1 MAISLAESV
10 YIGLIDVSTRKVR
23 TAVTLF
29 GIVLGV
35 MSIMV
40 VLAIVNG
47 MNEVTLDWMQQRG
60 GLNKIQISMNWDYDF
75 SRGGEATFSMREV
88 DYLRSQL
95 EDVEA
100 FNPQVQAWGSIVQF
114 RDSDFETS
122 AMGVYPDLQKV
133 EDWELEKGRFINLD
147 DIRNHN
153 NVIVLGSTVAENLF
167 RNRNPLGQYVTLNK
181 QQLMVIGVLKSKYW
195 KNQGDGAF
203 SGNVLEYMNRQ
214 VFLPLST
221 MIAKVNPNLKVSS
234 IEIKVLPGK
243 DISKVKR
250 QAEDLVLNI
259 KRGKQLF
266 RVSSAQ
272 EEMQMMKKS
281 MVIFTVIFFLIAMI
295 SLLVGGIVITNIMLA
310 SVKERTREIGVRIAV
325 GARGKDI
332 LIQFLVQ
339 TMLITTLG
347 GVFGIFAGIAILDVV
362 AGFLDITLKA
372 APNMIW
378 VALLVS
384 ASTGLIFG
392 IGPAYKASKLDPVKA
407 LMED

>member
-1 MAISLAESV
+1 MAISLAESA

-47 MNEVTLDWMQQRG
+47 MNEVSLDWMQQRG
-60 GLNKIQISMNWDYDF
+60 GLDKIQISMNWDYDF

-114 RDSDFETS
+114 RDSDFEAS

-339 TMLITTLG
+339 TMLVTTLG

>member
-10 YIGLIDVSTRKVR
+10 QIGLIDVSTRKVR
-23 TAVTLF
+23 TAVTIF

-60 GLNKIQISMNWDYDF
+60 GLDKIEIRPNWNYDF
-75 SRGGEATFSMREV
+75 SRGGEATLSMREV

-100 FNPQVQAWGSIVQF
+100 FNPQVQAWGSIVQY
-114 RDSDFETS
+114 RDQDFETS
-122 AMGVYPDLQKV
+122 AFGVYPDLQKV
-133 EDWELEKGRFINLD
+133 EDWELEKGRFINLE

-153 NVIVLGSTVAENLF
+153 NVIVLGSTVAERLF
-167 RNRNPLGQYVTLNK
+167 ANRNPLGQYVTLNK
-181 QQLMVIGVLKSKYW
+181 QQLMVIGVLQSKYW

-214 VFLPLST
+214 VFIPLST
-221 MIAKVNPNLKVSS
+221 MIAKVNPNLKVETV
-234 IEIKVLPGK
+234 EIKAMPGK
-243 DISKVKR
+243 DVAKIKR
-250 QAEDLVLNI
+250 KAEDIVLNF
-259 KRGKQLF
+259 KRGRQLF

-272 EEMQMMKKS
+272 EEMQTMKKS
-281 MVIFTVIFFLIAMI
+281 MVIFSVVFFLIAVI

-339 TMLITTLG
+339 TILITTLG
-347 GVFGIFAGIAILDVV
+347 GVLGILAGLAILDVV

-384 ASTGLIFG
+384 LSTGLIFG

>member
-1 MAISLAESV
+1 MAISLAESLH
-10 YIGLIDVSTRKVR
+10 IGLADISTRKVR

-47 MNEVTLDWMQQRG
+47 MNAVTLDWMQQRG
-60 GLNKIQISMNWDYDF
+60 GLNKLQIWPNWDYDF
-75 SRGGEATFSMREV
+75 SRGGEATLSSREV

-95 EDVEA
+95 KDVEA
-100 FNPQVQAWGSIVQF
+100 FNPQVQAWGSIVQY
-114 RDSDFETS
+114 RDTDFEAT
-122 AMGVYPDLQKV
+122 ALGVYPDMQKV

-147 DIRNHN
+147 DIHNHN
-153 NVIVLGSTVAENLF
+153 NVIVLGSTVAKNLF
-167 RNRNPLGQYVTLNK
+167 GNRNPLGRYVTLNR
-181 QQLMVIGVLKSKYW
+181 QQLMVIGVLQSKYW

-203 SGNVLEYMNRQ
+203 SGNMLEYMNRQ

-221 MIAKVNPNLKVSS
+221 MTAKVNPNLKVNSV
-234 IEIKVLPGK
+234 EIKVLPGK
-243 DISKVKR
+243 DVSKVQR

-259 KRGKQLF
+259 KRGKRLF
-266 RVSSAQ
+266 MVSSAQ
-272 EEMQMMKKS
+272 EEMQTMKKS
-281 MVIFTVIFFLIAMI
+281 MMIFSAIFFLIAVI

-310 SVKERTREIGVRIAV
+310 SVKERTREIGVRIAI
-325 GARGKDI
+325 GARGRDI

-339 TMLITTLG
+339 TILITTLG
-347 GVFGIFAGIAILDVV
+347 GVFGIFAGLAIVEVV
-362 AGFLDITLKA
+362 GDFLGITVKA
-372 APNMIW
+372 APNMVW

>member
-10 YIGLIDVSTRKVR
+10 HIGLIDVSTRKVR
-23 TAVTLF
+23 TAVTIF

-40 VLAIVNG
+40 VLSIVNG

-60 GLNKIQISMNWDYDF
+60 GLNKIQISLNWDYDF
-75 SRGGEATFSMREV
+75 SRGGEATLSMREV

-95 EDVEA
+95 DDVEA
-100 FNPQVQAWGSIVQF
+100 FNPQVQAWGSILQF
-114 RDSDFETS
+114 RDQDFEAS
-122 AMGVYPDLQKV
+122 AFGVYPDLQKV
-133 EDWELEKGRFINLD
+133 EDWELEKGRFINLE
-147 DIRNHN
+147 DIHNHN
-153 NVIVLGSTVAENLF
+153 NVIVLGSTVAERLF
-167 RNRNPLGQYVTLNK
+167 ANRNPLGQYVTLNK

-195 KNQGDGAF
+195 QKQGEGAF

-214 VFLPLST
+214 VFIPLST
-221 MIAKVNPNLKVSS
+221 MIAKVNPNLEVSS
-234 IEIKVLPGK
+234 VEIKVLPGK
-243 DISKVKR
+243 DISKVRR

-259 KRGKQLF
+259 KRGKRLF

-272 EEMQMMKKS
+272 EEMETMKRS
-281 MVIFTVIFFLIAMI
+281 MVIFSVIFFLIAMI

-332 LIQFLVQ
+332 LVQFLVQ
-339 TMLITTLG
+339 TILITTLG
-347 GVFGIFAGIAILDVV
+347 GVLGVFAGLSIINVV
-362 AGFLDITLKA
+362 GDFLGITVKA

-384 ASTGLIFG
+384 LSTGLIFG

>member
-10 YIGLIDVSTRKVR
+10 QIGLIDVSTRKVR
-23 TAVTLF
+23 TAVTIF

-60 GLNKIQISMNWDYDF
+60 GLDKIEIRPNWNYDF
-75 SRGGEATFSMREV
+75 SRGGEATLSMREV

-100 FNPQVQAWGSIVQF
+100 FNPQVQAWGSIVQY
-114 RDSDFETS
+114 RDQDFEAS
-122 AMGVYPDLQKV
+122 AFGVYPDLQKV

-147 DIRNHN
+147 DIHNHN
-153 NVIVLGSTVAENLF
+153 NVIVLGSTVAERLF
-167 RNRNPLGQYVTLNK
+167 ANRNPLGQYVTLNK
-181 QQLMVIGVLKSKYW
+181 QQLMVIGVLQSKYW

-214 VFLPLST
+214 VFIPLST
-221 MIAKVNPNLKVSS
+221 MIAKVNPNLKVETV
-234 IEIKVLPGK
+234 EIKALPGK
-243 DISKVKR
+243 DVTKIKR
-250 QAEDLVLNI
+250 QAEDIVLNF
-259 KRGKQLF
+259 KRGRQLF

-272 EEMQMMKKS
+272 EEMQTMKKS
-281 MVIFTVIFFLIAMI
+281 MVIFSVVFFLIAVI

-339 TMLITTLG
+339 TILITTLG
-347 GVFGIFAGIAILDVV
+347 GVLGILAGLAILDVV

-384 ASTGLIFG
+384 LSTGLIFG

>member
-1 MAISLAESV
+1 MAISLAESLH
-10 YIGLIDVSTRKVR
+10 IGLADISTRKVR

-47 MNEVTLDWMQQRG
+47 MNAVTLDWMQQRG
-60 GLNKIQISMNWDYDF
+60 GLNKLQIWPNWDYDF
-75 SRGGEATFSMREV
+75 SRGGEATLSSREV

-95 EDVEA
+95 KDVEA
-100 FNPQVQAWGSIVQF
+100 FNPQVQAWGSIVQY
-114 RDSDFETS
+114 RDTDFEAT
-122 AMGVYPDLQKV
+122 ALGVYPDMQKV
-133 EDWELEKGRFINLD
+133 EDWALEKGRYINLD
-147 DIRNHN
+147 DIHNHN
-153 NVIVLGSTVAENLF
+153 NVIVLGSTVAKNLF
-167 RNRNPLGQYVTLNK
+167 GNRNPLGRYVTLNR
-181 QQLMVIGVLKSKYW
+181 QQLMVIGVLQSKYW

-203 SGNVLEYMNRQ
+203 SGNMLEYMNRQ

-221 MIAKVNPNLKVSS
+221 MTAKVNPNLKVNSV
-234 IEIKVLPGK
+234 EIKVLPGK
-243 DISKVKR
+243 DVSKVQR

-259 KRGKQLF
+259 KRGKRLF
-266 RVSSAQ
+266 MVSSAQ
-272 EEMQMMKKS
+272 EEMQTMKKS
-281 MVIFTVIFFLIAMI
+281 MMIFSAIFFLIAVI

-310 SVKERTREIGVRIAV
+310 SVKERTREIGVRIAI
-325 GARGKDI
+325 GARGRDI

-339 TMLITTLG
+339 TILITTLG
-347 GVFGIFAGIAILDVV
+347 GVFGIFAGLAIVEVV
-362 AGFLDITLKA
+362 GDFLGITVKA
-372 APNMIW
+372 APNMVW

>member
-1 MAISLAESV
+1 MAISLAESA

-47 MNEVTLDWMQQRG
+47 MNEVSLDWMQQRG
-60 GLNKIQISMNWDYDF
+60 GLDKIQISMNWDYDF

-114 RDSDFETS
+114 RDSDFEAS

-195 KNQGDGAF
+195 KNQGEGAF

-339 TMLITTLG
+339 TMLVTTLG

>member
-10 YIGLIDVSTRKVR
+10 QIGLIDVSTRKVR
-23 TAVTLF
+23 TAVTIF

-60 GLNKIQISMNWDYDF
+60 GLDKIEIRPNWNYDF
-75 SRGGEATFSMREV
+75 SRGGEATLSMREV

-100 FNPQVQAWGSIVQF
+100 FNPQVQAWGSIVQY
-114 RDSDFETS
+114 RDQDFEAS
-122 AMGVYPDLQKV
+122 AFGVYPDLQKV
-133 EDWELEKGRFINLD
+133 EDWELEKGRFINLE

-153 NVIVLGSTVAENLF
+153 NVIVLGSTVAERLF
-167 RNRNPLGQYVTLNK
+167 ANRNPLGQYVTLNK
-181 QQLMVIGVLKSKYW
+181 QQLMVIGVLQSKYW

-214 VFLPLST
+214 VFIPLST
-221 MIAKVNPNLKVSS
+221 MIAKVNPNLKVETV
-234 IEIKVLPGK
+234 EIKALPGK
-243 DISKVKR
+243 DVTKIKR
-250 QAEDLVLNI
+250 QAEDIVLNF
-259 KRGKQLF
+259 KRGRQLF

-272 EEMQMMKKS
+272 EEMQTMKKS
-281 MVIFTVIFFLIAMI
+281 MVIFSVVFFLIAVI

-339 TMLITTLG
+339 TILITTLG
-347 GVFGIFAGIAILDVV
+347 GVLGILAGLAILDVV

-384 ASTGLIFG
+384 LSTGLIFG

>member
-1 MAISLAESV
+1 MAISLAESA

-47 MNEVTLDWMQQRG
+47 MNEVSLDWMQQRG
-60 GLNKIQISMNWDYDF
+60 GLDKIQISMNWNYDF

-114 RDSDFETS
+114 RDSDFEAS

-362 AGFLDITLKA
+362 AVFLDITLKA